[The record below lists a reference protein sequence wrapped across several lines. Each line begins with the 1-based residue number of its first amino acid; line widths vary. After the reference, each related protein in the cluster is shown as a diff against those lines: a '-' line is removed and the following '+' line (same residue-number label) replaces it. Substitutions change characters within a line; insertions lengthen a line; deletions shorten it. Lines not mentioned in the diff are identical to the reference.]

1 MLQDVAIMHWNGRC
15 VGGPTIQH
23 QTCGASVC
31 KAGMGG
37 VGQRASS
44 SEQGGWKL
52 IWPTLHFP
60 RSSPIPVC
68 KSLLACDPFA
78 RERQLRRFATC
89 FFSESHFLPLFLS
102 SEYPASLFS
111 LSSMSH
117 GIPEMR
123 VYVAPVPGT
132 GYNAKLILLEK

>member
-1 MLQDVAIMHWNGRC
+1 MSMAISWKSSRHCMEMKSPARGDLTMPGKEGVTAWSLKVPPTPIRPHLAAGRSHHALEWPLWVAPLSAPDHGER
-15 VGGPTIQH
+15 PF
-23 QTCGASVC
+23 A

-68 KSLLACDPFA
+68 KSL
-78 RERQLRRFATC
+78 R
-89 FFSESHFLPLFLS
+89 
-102 SEYPASLFS
+102 
-111 LSSMSH
+111 
-117 GIPEMR
+117 
-123 VYVAPVPGT
+123 PG
-132 GYNAKLILLEK
+132 L